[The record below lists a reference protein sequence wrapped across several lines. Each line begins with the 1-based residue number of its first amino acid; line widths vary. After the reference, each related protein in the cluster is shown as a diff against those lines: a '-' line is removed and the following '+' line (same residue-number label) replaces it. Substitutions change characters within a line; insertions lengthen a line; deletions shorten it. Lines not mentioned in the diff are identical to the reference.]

1 MPNSDIIPRPTSL
14 APLSD
19 DTLDRILAALADLDA
34 TGDEWKAGQ

>member
-1 MPNSDIIPRPTSL
+1 MPNSDITPRPISP

-34 TGDEWKAGQ
+34 TVEGWKVGQ